1 MPVYEYKCQE
11 CGRVFELLVHS
22 FRGGENLK
30 CPGCGSYKLDRM
42 LSAPSLLKH
51 RNTPGATCCGRTER
65 CESPP
70 CSTEDRCH
78 RK

>member
-1 MPVYEYKCQE
+1 MPVYEYKCQA

-22 FRGGENLK
+22 FHGSENPK
-30 CPGCGSYKLDRM
+30 CPGCDSHKLDRM

-51 RNTPGATCCGRTER
+51 SNAPSTTCCGRTER

-70 CSTEDRCH
+70 CSTEEGCH

>member
-1 MPVYEYKCQE
+1 MPVYEYKCQA
-11 CGRVFELLVHS
+11 CGHVFELLVHS

-30 CPGCGSYKLDRM
+30 CPGCGSHKLDRM
-42 LSAPSLLKH
+42 LSTPSLLKH
-51 RNTPGATCCGRTER
+51 SNVPGTTCCGRAER

-70 CSTEDRCH
+70 CSTEGGCH